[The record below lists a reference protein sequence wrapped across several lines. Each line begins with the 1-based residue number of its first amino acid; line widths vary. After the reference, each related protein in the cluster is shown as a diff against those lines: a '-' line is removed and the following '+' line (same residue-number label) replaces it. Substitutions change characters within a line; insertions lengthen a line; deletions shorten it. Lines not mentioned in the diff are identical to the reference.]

1 MDVEVRLFASFRK
14 SRWNCKRLTMDEES
28 TVKKIIEQLDI
39 KEEELG
45 IVLVNGVYS
54 GVNTILNNDDVLAIF
69 PPIGGG

>member
-14 SRWNCKRLTMDEES
+14 SRWSCKRLSIEEKS

-54 GVNTILNNDDVLAIF
+54 DVNTMLNNDDVLSIF